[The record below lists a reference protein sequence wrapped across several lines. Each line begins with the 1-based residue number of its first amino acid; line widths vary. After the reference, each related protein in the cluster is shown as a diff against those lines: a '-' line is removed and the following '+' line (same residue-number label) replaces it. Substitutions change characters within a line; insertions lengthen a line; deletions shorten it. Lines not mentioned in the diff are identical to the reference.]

1 MRWQSSRIEKAFLVS
16 VLLALSS
23 PAAEFA
29 TRADW
34 PSYGGT
40 HAALR
45 YSALDQINNFNVD
58 RLVPVWL
65 FQTGDPESGLQ
76 ATPIVLDGVMYVSSA
91 SNWVFALDAAAGR
104 LLWEYRFPLPKRPE
118 LGYGRQ
124 NRGVA
129 VGQGRVFMG
138 TADNQV
144 VALDQKTGREL
155 WRVQVEDERQCGC
168 NITGAPLVVKD
179 LVIAGVTGGDSAHR
193 GYLTAFDARTGRMR
207 WRFYTIPAPGEK
219 GSETWPGDSWRFGG
233 GATWMTG
240 SYDADLDLLYW
251 GVGNASSDLNKSH
264 RRGDNLY
271 TCSIIALDPATG
283 KLRWHYQEVPQ
294 DVWDY
299 DAAFEL
305 ILADIPLN
313 GQTRKVLM
321 QPTKTGY
328 VWMLDRVTGELLK
341 TWRFAKHVNWITGIT
356 ENGKLVGRLEP
367 EVGKT
372 KLICPS
378 AIGAKNWNQ
387 SAYSLQ
393 TGWLYI
399 PVQEI
404 CNDLTA
410 LDQEPSEGKAF
421 VSGRWEMKAPP
432 GGKIEG
438 YIAAYDPRT
447 GERRWTAPATTWVLA
462 SLLATAGD
470 VVFGGDPEGYFFALD
485 ARTGKRLWSFQT
497 GGGHRG
503 SAVTY
508 SVNGRQYVATPTGWG
523 SIVGGAHQMIWPD
536 QPMPRG
542 GSALVVFALPPEDAK

>member
-1 MRWQSSRIEKAFLVS
+1 MKSQVRTAGV
-16 VLLALSS
+16 VYLLAFQL
-23 PAAEFA
+23 AAADFA

-40 HAALR
+40 HGALR
-45 YSALDQINNFNVD
+45 YSALDQINASNV
-58 RLVPVWL
+58 RGLAPVWM

-76 ATPIVLDGVMYVSSA
+76 ATPIVVDGVMYLSSA
-91 SNWVFALDAAAGR
+91 SNWVFALDAASGSVR
-104 LLWEYRFPLPKRPE
+104 WEYRYPWPKGQSPA
-118 LGYGRQ
+118 YGRQ

-129 VGQGRVFMG
+129 VGNGRVFMG
-138 TADNQV
+138 TADNHM
-144 VALDQKTGREL
+144 VALDQKSGQEV
-155 WRVQVEDERQCGC
+155 WRVNIEDARQCGC

-179 LVIAGVTGGDSAHR
+179 MVVVGVTGGDSAHR

-233 GATWMTG
+233 GSTWMTG
-240 SYDADLDLLYW
+240 SYDPDLDLLYW
-251 GVGNASSDLNKSH
+251 GVGNAAADLNAAH

-283 KLRWHYQEVPQ
+283 KLKWHYQEVPQ
-294 DVWDY
+294 DVWDF
-299 DAAFEL
+299 DATFEL
-305 ILADIPLN
+305 VLADIPIN

-321 QPTKTGY
+321 QPNKTGY
-328 VWMLDRVTGELLK
+328 VWMIDRVTGRFLK
-341 TWRFAKHVNWITGIT
+341 AWRFANNVNWVTGIT
-356 ENGKLVGRLEP
+356 EEGKLVGRLEP
-367 EVGKT
+367 EIGKT
-372 KLICPS
+372 KLVCPS

-387 SAYSLQ
+387 SAYSLR

-399 PVQEI
+399 PVQEV

-410 LDQEPSEGKAF
+410 SDEAGTEGKSF
-421 VSGRWEMKAPP
+421 IGGNWVMKPPP

-438 YIAAYDPRT
+438 YIAAYDPST
-447 GERRWTAPATTWVLA
+447 GERQWTVAASTWILA
-462 SLLATAGD
+462 SVLATAGD
-470 VVFGGDPEGYFFALD
+470 VVFSGDPEGYFFALD

-508 SVNGRQYVATPTGWG
+508 SVNGRQYVATPSGWG
-523 SIVGGAHQMIWPD
+523 SIVGGAHQAFWPD
-536 QPMPRG
+536 RPAPQG
-542 GSALVVFALPPEDAK
+542 GSALVAFALPAGESGR

>member
-1 MRWQSSRIEKAFLVS
+1 MRSLVCTS
-16 VLLALSS
+16 GVVCFLAL
-23 PAAEFA
+23 PVWAADFA

-40 HAALR
+40 HSALR
-45 YSALDQINNFNVD
+45 YSALDQINASNVQS
-58 RLVPVWL
+58 LAPAWI

-76 ATPIVLDGVMYVSSA
+76 ATPIVIDGVMYLSSA
-91 SNWVFALDAAAGR
+91 SNWAFALDAASGR
-104 LLWEYRFPLPKRPE
+104 IIWEYRYPWPKGQAPV
-118 LGYGRQ
+118 YGRQ

-129 VGQGRVFMG
+129 VGNGRVFMG
-138 TADNQV
+138 TADNHV
-144 VALDQKTGREL
+144 LALDQKTGREV
-155 WRVQVEDERQCGC
+155 WRVNVEDARQCGC
-168 NITGAPLVVKD
+168 NVTGAPLVVKD
-179 LVIAGVTGGDSAHR
+179 MVVVGVTGGDSAHR

-207 WRFYTIPAPGEK
+207 WRFYTIPAPGEP

-240 SYDADLDLLYW
+240 SYDPDLDLLYW
-251 GVGNASSDLNKSH
+251 GVGNAAADLNASH

-283 KLRWHYQEVPQ
+283 KLKWHYQEVPQ

-305 ILADIPLN
+305 VLADMAIG
-313 GQTRKVLM
+313 GQARKVLM

-328 VWMLDRVTGELLK
+328 VWMIDRVTGRFLK
-341 TWRFAKHVNWITGIT
+341 AWRFANNVNWVSGIT
-356 ENGKLVGRLEP
+356 EEGRLVGRVEP
-367 EVGKT
+367 EVGKS
-372 KLICPS
+372 KLVCPS

-387 SAYSLQ
+387 SAYSLR

-410 LDQEPSEGKAF
+410 SEDAGVEGKPF
-421 VSGRWEMKAPP
+421 IGGNWVMKPPP

-438 YIAAYDPRT
+438 YIAAYDPST
-447 GERRWTAPATTWVLA
+447 GERKWTWPASTWILA
-462 SLLATAGD
+462 SVLATAGD
-470 VVFGGDPEGYFFALD
+470 LVFSGDPEGFFFALD

-503 SAVTY
+503 SPVTY
-508 SVNGRQYVATPTGWG
+508 AVNGRQYVATPSGWG
-523 SIVGGAHQMIWPD
+523 SVVGGTHQAFWPD
-536 QPMPRG
+536 RPAPRG
-542 GSALVVFALPPEDAK
+542 GSALVVFALPRAEER